1 MLALPLTT
9 IKEKE
14 MTYFILLV
22 NLAGYEKYFLIICC
36 FEWTKA
42 QIQVPHDNF
51 YENFKVN

>member
-51 YENFKVN
+51 YENFRVN